1 MRSQYSYQVF
11 FLIPLMFVVLLILL
25 PLPLPPPLPLP
36 LPLLPLSLPLEFA
49 GVSSAALP
57 VIVRTLDAWRRS
69 QATPL
74 TTKRRAAV
82 PPGVPWS
89 GPLNAARKAAYA
101 ATSSATERPTIA
113 ASTSAASNSTDAD
126 ALAQRRA
133 GSSTGRNRASHRR
146 QAWPASSRAAASS
159 MGALLGGMWR
169 RRETG
174 Q

>member
-69 QATPL
+69 QATC
-74 TTKRRAAV
+74 TAI
-82 PPGVPWS
+82 GD
-89 GPLNAARKAAYA
+89 
-101 ATSSATERPTIA
+101 TIA
-113 ASTSAASNSTDAD
+113 ECRSVIRVHAIAEPVHRSTCNQQRSPHSTRTCKAD
-126 ALAQRRA
+126 TH
-133 GSSTGRNRASHRR
+133 G
-146 QAWPASSRAAASS
+146 
-159 MGALLGGMWR
+159 
-169 RRETG
+169 E
-174 Q
+174 